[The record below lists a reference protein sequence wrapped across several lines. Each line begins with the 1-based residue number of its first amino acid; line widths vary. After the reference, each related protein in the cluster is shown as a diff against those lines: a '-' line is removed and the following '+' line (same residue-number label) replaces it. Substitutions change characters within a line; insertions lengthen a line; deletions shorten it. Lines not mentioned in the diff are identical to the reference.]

1 MNQTKKFP
9 LWGKILIV
17 VGVIVIALGAIF
29 ISPYNTMIEKE
40 ENVTTMQA
48 NIQTSLQS
56 RLDKINEL
64 MPSVQAILDHESEV
78 YKDIAAL
85 RSNMEGVAIDEDGNL
100 TLDSNATTSDLEQ
113 ADAASSQILRDINV
127 AIEAYPQLQAQT
139 VMQDFMTSVEGIENR
154 LSVARDNYN
163 QAVQDYNTY
172 VRKFPNNVIAGIF
185 GFSPKEKYQASDEA
199 QDAPTVDLTKATINR
214 SPLFDSFLIDK
225 DSSIHVLKDKH

>member
-172 VRKFPNNVIAGIF
+172 VRKFPNNIIAGIF
-185 GFSPKEKYQASDEA
+185 GFSPKEKYHASDEA
-199 QDAPTVDLTKATINR
+199 QDAPTVDFN
-214 SPLFDSFLIDK
+214 
-225 DSSIHVLKDKH
+225 

>member
-1 MNQTKKFP
+1 MIKNMNQTKKFP

-17 VGVIVIALGAIF
+17 VGVIIIALGAIF

-139 VMQDFMTSVEGIENR
+139 VMQDFMTSVEGIDNR

-172 VRKFPNNVIAGIF
+172 VRKFPNNIIAGIF
-185 GFSPKEKYQASDEA
+185 GFSTKEKYQASDEA
-199 QDAPTVDLTKATINR
+199 QDAPTVDFN
-214 SPLFDSFLIDK
+214 
-225 DSSIHVLKDKH
+225 